1 MLLFLKRLLR
11 LWDPPSLP
19 GILIAGCTV
28 RTRRWPSTTLR
39 FAVRKR
45 SLCTLPGP
53 EVCMRCSQTWLWIS
67 QEDVNGSS
75 CAFKNNRQF
84 RIVNTANHNRPS
96 STCPGYKLNPS
107 GQPVYQDYCRIHAD
121 VNQTCISAHT
131 IDSTYR
137 DPLPPTDIP
146 HLVVDGTPP
155 DKSTLCTWLCRLRLK
170 PKMAY
175 VKCHEHVF
183 SRLLEVTQW
192 RSQREWNTKRMLY
205 LRKRHVKR
213 TAVTVGT
220 WWTLT
225 LGWCFVLV
233 SFIQF
238 QEYDK
243 NTWCVAVNDRSRS
256 IAN

>member
-28 RTRRWPSTTLR
+28 RTRRWPSTTLC
-39 FAVRKR
+39 FAVRKC
-45 SLCTLPGP
+45 SLCTLLAMKCACGVLRPDNG
-53 EVCMRCSQTWLWIS
+53 WLS

-75 CAFKNNRQF
+75 CTFENNQQF

-107 GQPVYQDYCRIHAD
+107 GQPVYQDYCRVHAD

-146 HLVVDGTPP
+146 HLVVDGTSP

-183 SRLLEVTQW
+183 SRLWEVMQW
-192 RSQREWNTKRMLY
+192 RNQREWNTKRMLY
-205 LRKRHVKR
+205 LRMRHV
-213 TAVTVGT
+213 
-220 WWTLT
+220 
-225 LGWCFVLV
+225 
-233 SFIQF
+233 
-238 QEYDK
+238 
-243 NTWCVAVNDRSRS
+243 
-256 IAN
+256 